1 MQAGKNKQNTKFT
14 GPSPSESEAAIM
26 IELSPVLRRAQ
37 TSFVNFDQGLNNAQ
51 ANPPVRANRPS
62 PVKKLEANA
71 KDNKGVASIRSK
83 QKA

>member
-1 MQAGKNKQNTKFT
+1 MQASKNKQNTKFT

-37 TSFVNFDQGLNNAQ
+37 TSFVNFDQGLNNAH
-51 ANPPVRANRPS
+51 ANAGRANRPS
-62 PVKKLEANA
+62 PTKKVEINA
-71 KDNKGVASIRSK
+71 KENKGVASIRSK